1 MKLFCFSHRT
11 KVETLWGLGFI
22 SPWLIGFLCFTL
34 IPVVL
39 SAYYSF
45 TDYNLLQQEQWVGLK
60 NYQTML
66 TDDVFWKAVS
76 NTVYMILIGMP
87 IHLLAALLIALLL
100 SVDVKGIAIYRAIY
114 YLPVVV
120 PVVASALLWRWM
132 FNPMYGI
139 INTVLNFLR
148 LPEPGW
154 LVDPAWSKPAL
165 IIMGLWTVGGSMVLY
180 LAAIKDVPQTLY
192 EAAEIEG
199 ASYWQKTL
207 RITLPLISPIIFF
220 NLINGI
226 IGYSQYF
233 TQAYVMSATGQGSQM
248 QVGGPRNSTMFYAL
262 YLYINAFRYYKMG
275 FASAMAWMLFLVLLL
290 VTFLLFKHSGWVYYS
305 GATDKQ

>member
-1 MKLFCFSHRT
+1 MKFSGLTNRT
-11 KVETLWGLGFI
+11 RTETLWGLGFI
-22 SPWLIGFLCFTL
+22 SPWLIGFLFFTL

-45 TDYNLLQQEQWVGLK
+45 TDYNLLQSEQWVGIR

-66 TDDVFWKAVS
+66 TDAVFWKAVS
-76 NTVYMILIGMP
+76 NTVYMILLGMP
-87 IHLLAALLIALLL
+87 IHLVSALLIALML
-100 SVDVKGIAIYRAIY
+100 SLDVRGIPVYRAIY

-120 PVVASALLWRWM
+120 PVVASSLLWRWM

-139 INTVLNFLR
+139 INTFLAYLG

-154 LVDPAWSKPAL
+154 LVDPAWSKQAL
-165 IIMGLWTVGGSMVLY
+165 IIMGLWTVGGNMVLY
-180 LAAIKDVPQTLY
+180 LAAIKDVPKTLY

-233 TQAYVMSATGQGSQM
+233 TQAYILSASGQGSQM

-275 FASAMAWMLFLVLLL
+275 LASAMAWLLFAVLL
-290 VTFLLFKHSGWVYYS
+290 VITFFLFKHSGWVYYS
-305 GATDKQ
+305 GSDRR